1 MGCQGCRMSGS
12 SSFKFDIDNYTP
24 PGPIGERFILSQGP
38 IDLIRGPW
46 GSGKTIASIYKILY
60 HASVLFPVCKGGVIY
75 VNCAA
80 IRDTYREMAK
90 TALQSWHRAF
100 PIDGPLTTGYAGGQD
115 RPVIHNLEWEVIR
128 QWPDGPRK
136 TPVRLE
142 MQFGAI
148 GEQNL
153 DSFFKG
159 YEISMGWLN
168 ECDLVHEDVPGKL
181 FGRTGRFPPRDDIMP
196 WEGDRLGWIVDPD
209 TGKKVIDVPRIIM
222 GDFNPPDESNW
233 TYKREI
239 EEPEKWKG
247 YNFFAQPSGLSPQAE
262 NRVGK
267 ARYQYEGEET
277 AFGGPTSAEARRNVH
292 GEYAAKNKGTV
303 IYSNFALHKHRSE
316 SLLNPVSGLPFY
328 LGIDAGGTPACFIG
342 QFMPNGQFRG
352 LREVVTSPDQ
362 ITGPQRFAE
371 MITEVLL
378 RDFRGC
384 ACGGAWGD
392 PSAWYGADKVRGELA
407 FMEIVARA
415 LSINIAPTESN
426 DFKSRYEAVDF
437 YLKGQI
443 DANTPRALFDPRS
456 KMTLKGFVSQYHATK
471 SYSEGKTNSI
481 EIQNNEYTHIQDALQ
496 YLLFGYRGNT
506 TVRNDA
512 ANMGR
517 GANVVSMRQAPAV
530 ARGDF
535 NVFDY

>member
-1 MGCQGCRMSGS
+1 MQSEIEA
-12 SSFKFDIDNYTP
+12 KFSVDHFTP
-24 PGPIGERFILSQGP
+24 PGPVCERYILSQGP

-46 GSGKTIASIYKILY
+46 GSGKTVGTVFKIAH
-60 HASVLFPVCKGGVIY
+60 HASVLFPVCKDGV
-75 VNCAA
+75 VHVRCAA

-90 TALQSWHRAF
+90 TALQSWHEFF
-100 PIDGPLTTGYAGGQD
+100 PKNGPFTKQPVRDNYSGGQD
-115 RPVIHNLEWEVIR
+115 RPVKHILEWDVIR
-128 QWPDGPRK
+128 KWPDGPRV

-142 MQFGAI
+142 MEFGAI

-168 ECDLVHEDVPGKL
+168 ECDLLHEDVPGRL
-181 FGRTGRFPPRDDIMP
+181 FGRTGRYPPREDICE
-196 WEGDRLGWIVDPD
+196 WEGDRLGWITDTD
-209 TGKKVIDVPRIIM
+209 TGEQVINVPRIVM

-239 EEPEKWKG
+239 EEPEKWPG
-247 YNFFAQPSGLSPQAE
+247 YNFFAQPSGLSVQAE

-267 ARYQYEGEET
+267 KRYQYESEEA
-277 AFGGPTSAEARRNVH
+277 AFGGPTNAEARRNVH

-303 IYSNFALHKHRSE
+303 IYSNFALHRHRSE
-316 SLLNPVSGLPFY
+316 SFLDPVPNLPFY
-328 LGIDAGGTPACFIG
+328 LGIDAGGTPAAGIG

-352 LREVVTSPDQ
+352 LREIITSPTQ

-378 RDFRGC
+378 RDFRNC
-384 ACGGAWGD
+384 PFGGAWGD
-392 PSAWYGADKVRGELA
+392 PSAWYGADKVRGDLA

-415 LSINIAPTESN
+415 LSIQIQPTESN
-426 DFKSRYEAVDF
+426 DFKSRFEAVDF

-443 DANTPRALFDPRS
+443 DPNTPRSLWDPRL
-456 KMTLKGFVSQYHATK
+456 KTTLRGFVSQYHATK
-471 SYSEGKTNSI
+471 SYSEGKTSSI
-481 EIQNNEYTHIQDALQ
+481 EIQNNEYTHIQDGWQ
-496 YLLFGYRGNT
+496 YLLFGYRGSTN
-506 TVRNDA
+506 VKKEA

-517 GANVVSMRQAPAV
+517 GDNVVPMRTQPAKP
-530 ARGDF
+530 RGDF
-535 NVFDY
+535 NAFDY